1 MTKDEIDKIK
11 AQGIEEWLETEV
23 YWPEGINSIWEKN
36 AYSHATSNAREY
48 ADKLRAG
55 DTDLNAV

>member
-1 MTKDEIDKIK
+1 MTKDEINKIK

-23 YWPEGINSIWEKN
+23 YWSDGVNSIWEKN

-55 DTDLNAV
+55 E